1 MTHDDYL
8 KANTTLFWLVALIAA
23 GIIFIGI
30 RFIVAPLVGANGFGV
45 PVEENQTFA
54 YLWAKGTRDIVSGLF
69 LIVLLWLKVSRR
81 VLAAFIFVASL
92 VPIGDA
98 LNVYANVGAN
108 NVSALMIHAG
118 TALFMIILATFLL
131 GRR

>member
-1 MTHDDYL
+1 MTHNDYL

-30 RFIVAPLVGANGFGV
+30 RFIAAPVSGATGFGV
-45 PVEENQTFA
+45 PVEESQTFA

-69 LIVLLWLKVSRR
+69 LIVFLWLKVSRR

-92 VPIGDA
+92 IPIGDA
-98 LNVYANVGAN
+98 LNISANVGAN
-108 NVSALMIHAG
+108 NVSALMIHGG
-118 TALFMIILATFLL
+118 TALFMIILASVLL
-131 GRR
+131 RKR

>member
-30 RFIVAPLVGANGFGV
+30 RFIIAPLVGANGFGV
-45 PVEENQTFA
+45 PVEGNQTFA

-69 LIVLLWLKVSRR
+69 LMVFLWLKVSRR

-92 VPIGDA
+92 IPIGDA
-98 LNVYANVGAN
+98 LNVYANVRAN
-108 NVSALMIHAG
+108 NVSALMIHGG
-118 TALFMIILATFLL
+118 TAMFMITLATFLL